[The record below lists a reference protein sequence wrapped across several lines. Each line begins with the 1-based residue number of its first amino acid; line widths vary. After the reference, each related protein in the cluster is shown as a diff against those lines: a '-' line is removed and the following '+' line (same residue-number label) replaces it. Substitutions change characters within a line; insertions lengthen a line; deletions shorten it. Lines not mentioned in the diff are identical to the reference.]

1 MKTYDSLLDFL
12 DSIDN
17 STITGEIQTAFIK
30 AWGKIHGYGGGG
42 SEIKPFTMYPK
53 IMVSVS
59 GGADSDIMIDMIERI
74 GYPLSQVEYVFFNTG
89 MEFQATIRHLNFLE
103 QKYGIEIKRFKAKVP
118 VPLGVQKYGAPFL
131 AKKVSQNIS
140 RLQKHNFRWED
151 RPFEELY
158 KEYPYCKSALRW
170 WCNGWSENSSQNIKR
185 YKYLK
190 DFMVENPPD
199 FLI

>member
-30 AWGKIHGYGGGG
+30 AWDKIHGYGSGG

-74 GYPLSQVEYVFFNTG
+74 GYPLSQVEYV
-89 MEFQATIRHLNFLE
+89 L
-103 QKYGIEIKRFKAKVP
+103 
-118 VPLGVQKYGAPFL
+118 
-131 AKKVSQNIS
+131 
-140 RLQKHNFRWED
+140 
-151 RPFEELY
+151 
-158 KEYPYCKSALRW
+158 KSLW
-170 WCNGWSENSSQNIKR
+170 
-185 YKYLK
+185 LK
-190 DFMVENPPD
+190 IHRTF
-199 FLI
+199 